1 MNLSDFHNNMIVID
15 GLQYSNWNRQIF
27 EQLRDGGVTMVHAT
41 IVYHEQIRETL
52 LRIAEWNRHFEHN
65 ADLIMP
71 VRNADDIRLA
81 KQLGKVGVMFGAQN
95 CSPIEDDIGMIEVMR
110 ELNLMIMQLTYNNQS
125 LLACGCYEAEDSG
138 VTRFGR
144 QAIKEMNR
152 VGMIVDMSHS
162 GERSTLDAI
171 EISERP
177 IVISHANPLSFH
189 DAKRNKSDKVLRA
202 LGESGGL
209 LGFSLYPFHLK
220 NGSNCTLDQFCDMVA
235 ATADLMGIDQIGI
248 GTDLCQEQPLSILEW
263 MRNGRWSKDMDYGE
277 GSKSNA
283 DWPLPLSWFK
293 DSRDFPNLTRG
304 LLARGFEQAD
314 VEKIMGLN
322 WLRFLDTG
330 LLSQAVL
337 QKNPASS
344 SPTCYK
350 VG

>member
-1 MNLSDFHNNMIVID
+1 MTSQPNNNNALHKDLIVID
-15 GLQYSNWNRQIF
+15 GLQYSNWNRTIF
-27 EQLRDGGVTMVHAT
+27 EQLREGGVTMVHAT

-52 LRIAEWNRHFEHN
+52 LRIAEWNRLFEQN
-65 ADLIMP
+65 SDLIMP
-71 VRNADDIRLA
+71 VKSANDIRLA

-144 QAIKEMNR
+144 QAIQEMNR
-152 VGMIVDMSHS
+152 VGMVVDMSHS

-171 EISERP
+171 EISQRP

-189 DAKRNKSDKVLRA
+189 EAKRNKSDTVLKA

-220 NGSNCTLDQFCDMVA
+220 NGSDCTLEDFCDMVA
-235 ATADLMGIDQIGI
+235 STADLMGVDHIGI
-248 GTDLCQEQPLSILEW
+248 GTDLCQDQPLSILEW
-263 MRNGRWSKDMDYGE
+263 MRNGRWSKQMDYGE

-283 DWPLPLSWFK
+283 DWPRPLSWFR
-293 DSRDFPNLTRG
+293 DSRDFPNLTAG
-304 LLARGFEQAD
+304 LLNRGFSPDEVA
-314 VEKIMGLN
+314 KIMGRN
-322 WLRFLDTG
+322 WLNFLDDA
-330 LLSQAVL
+330 L
-337 QKNPASS
+337 KPA
-344 SPTCYK
+344 
-350 VG
+350 

>member
-1 MNLSDFHNNMIVID
+1 MHKDLIVID
-15 GLQYSNWNRQIF
+15 GLQYSNWNRTIF
-27 EQLRDGGVTMVHAT
+27 EQLREGGVTMVHAT

-52 LRIAEWNRHFEHN
+52 LRIAEWNRLFEQN
-65 ADLIMP
+65 SDLIMP
-71 VRNADDIRLA
+71 VKSAGDIRLA

-144 QAIKEMNR
+144 QAIREMNR
-152 VGMIVDMSHS
+152 VGMVVDMSHS

-171 EISERP
+171 EISQRP

-189 DAKRNKSDKVLRA
+189 EAKRNKSGTVLKA

-220 NGSNCTLDQFCDMVA
+220 NGSDCTLEVFCDMVA
-235 ATADLMGIDQIGI
+235 STADLMGVDHIGI
-248 GTDLCQEQPLSILEW
+248 GTDLCQGQPLSILEW
-263 MRNGRWSKDMDYGE
+263 MRNGRWSKQMDYGE

-283 DWPLPLSWFK
+283 DWPRPLPWFR
-293 DSRDFPNLTRG
+293 DSRDFPNLTVG
-304 LLARGFEQAD
+304 LLNRGFSSDEVA
-314 VEKIMGLN
+314 KIMGRN
-322 WLRFLDTG
+322 WLNFIDDAL
-330 LLSQAVL
+330 
-337 QKNPASS
+337 K
-344 SPTCYK
+344 PT
-350 VG
+350 

>member
-1 MNLSDFHNNMIVID
+1 MTTQPNNNNALHKDLIVID
-15 GLQYSNWNRQIF
+15 GLQYSNWNRTIF
-27 EQLRDGGVTMVHAT
+27 EQLREGGVTMVHAT

-52 LRIAEWNRHFEHN
+52 LRIAEWNRLFEQN
-65 ADLIMP
+65 SDLIMP
-71 VRNADDIRLA
+71 VKSADDIRLA

-144 QAIKEMNR
+144 QAIQEMNR
-152 VGMIVDMSHS
+152 VGMVVDMSHS

-171 EISERP
+171 EISQRP

-189 DAKRNKSDKVLRA
+189 EAKRNKSDTVLKA

-220 NGSNCTLDQFCDMVA
+220 NGSDCTLEDFCDMVA
-235 ATADLMGIDQIGI
+235 STADLMGVDHIGI
-248 GTDLCQEQPLSILEW
+248 GTDLCQDQPLSILEW
-263 MRNGRWSKDMDYGE
+263 MRNGRWSKQMDYGE

-283 DWPLPLSWFK
+283 DWPRPLSWFR
-293 DSRDFPNLTRG
+293 DSRDFPNLTAG
-304 LLARGFEQAD
+304 LLDRGFSPDEVA
-314 VEKIMGLN
+314 KIMGQN
-322 WLRFLDTG
+322 WLNFLDSA
-330 LLSQAVL
+330 L
-337 QKNPASS
+337 KPA
-344 SPTCYK
+344 
-350 VG
+350 

>member
-1 MNLSDFHNNMIVID
+1 MTSQPNNNNTLHKDLIVID
-15 GLQYSNWNRQIF
+15 GLQYSNWNRTIF
-27 EQLRDGGVTMVHAT
+27 EQLREGGVTMVHAT

-52 LRIAEWNRHFEHN
+52 LRIAEWNRLFEQN
-65 ADLIMP
+65 SDLIMP
-71 VRNADDIRLA
+71 VKSAGDIRLA

-144 QAIKEMNR
+144 QAIQEMNR
-152 VGMIVDMSHS
+152 VGMVVDMSHS

-171 EISERP
+171 EISQRP

-189 DAKRNKSDKVLRA
+189 EAKRNKSDMVLKA

-220 NGSNCTLDQFCDMVA
+220 NGSDCTLEDFCDMVA
-235 ATADLMGIDQIGI
+235 STADLMGVDYIGI
-248 GTDLCQEQPLSILEW
+248 GTDLCQDQPLSILEW
-263 MRNGRWSKDMDYGE
+263 MRNGRWSKQMDYGE

-283 DWPLPLSWFK
+283 DWPRPLSWFR
-293 DSRDFPNLTRG
+293 DSRDFPNLTAG
-304 LLARGFEQAD
+304 LLNRGFSPDEVA
-314 VEKIMGLN
+314 KIMGRN
-322 WLRFLDTG
+322 WLNFLEDA
-330 LLSQAVL
+330 L
-337 QKNPASS
+337 KPA
-344 SPTCYK
+344 
-350 VG
+350 